1 MVLVQ
6 GAWEG
11 EMFFLALWIICAG
24 VTVVISSS
32 RGSNAFV
39 WFLIGILLGPIGVLM
54 AIFYPTSNNTQSL
67 GKTSQRRASDRQ

>member
-11 EMFFLALWIICAG
+11 EMFFLALWIICTG
-24 VTVVISSS
+24 VTIVISSS

-39 WFLIGILLGPIGVLM
+39 WFLVGILLGPVGVLM
-54 AIFYPTSNNTQSL
+54 AIFYPISKSTQSIE
-67 GKTSQRRASDRQ
+67 KASQRRAGDRQ

>member
-24 VTVVISSS
+24 VTVVIASSK
-32 RGSNAFV
+32 GSNAFI
-39 WFLIGILLGPIGVLM
+39 WFLIGILLGPVGVLM
-54 AIFYPTSNNTQSL
+54 SIFYPTSGGPQNI
-67 GKTSQRRASDRQ
+67 GKASQRRAGDRR